1 VDVGQ
6 RASKVY
12 AFCLVEARAGAV
24 SVSFE
29 RGAWRPLLEGAAW
42 PKGDAGV
49 FEDLG
54 RESRL
59 SETAERCALT
69 ILDRSP
75 ELVVRWRT
83 LSRATRLSSRLH
95 ASTRRLGSR
104 VRARASARP
113 SGAARDVSL
122 LGDEGAI
129 VAPRVSSAFETRR
142 PRIHRIRGRDV
153 TFR

>member
-59 SETAERCALT
+59 SETAERCALA
-69 ILDRSP
+69 ILDRS
-75 ELVVRWRT
+75 ELVVRWRA
-83 LSRATRLSSRLH
+83 LSRDAALATA
-95 ASTRRLGSR
+95 ASL
-104 VRARASARP
+104 
-113 SGAARDVSL
+113 
-122 LGDEGAI
+122 
-129 VAPRVSSAFETRR
+129 ETRR
-142 PRIHRIRGRDV
+142 PRIRRIRGRDV